1 MVKDG
6 QTRYSHL
13 FTVRLWKEP
22 LGQGQTE
29 IRGEVKHLPSRA
41 VRYFRTWAVLEAFF
55 VQKLAEGHDEGGDDE
70 TNKLK

>member
-1 MVKDG
+1 MGKDG
-6 QTRYSHL
+6 STRYSHL

-29 IRGEVKHLPSRA
+29 VRGEVKHLPSGE

-55 VQKLAEGHDEGGDDE
+55 VQQLAENYDEGGDHE
-70 TNKLK
+70 TNK

>member
-1 MVKDG
+1 MAKEG

-13 FTVRLWKEP
+13 FTVRLWNEP

-29 IRGEVKHLPSRA
+29 VRGEVKHLPSGA

-55 VQKLAEGHDEGGDDE
+55 GQQLAESQDQGGDHE
-70 TNKLK
+70 ISE

>member
-6 QTRYSHL
+6 RTPYSHL

-29 IRGEVKHLPSRA
+29 VRGEVKHLPSGE

-55 VQKLAEGHDEGGDDE
+55 VQQLAESHDQGGDHE
-70 TNKLK
+70 MSE